1 MARFV
6 HEIMNHELFF
16 LRPSDTVGNAI
27 LGILSLG
34 VSAAPVVDGDR
45 RPVGV
50 VSLRDLIG
58 SAEGSTV
65 GERMSSPALTV
76 SHDAPIAVA
85 GRAIAERNLHRVIA
99 IDGEGHAVG
108 VVSSVDLVRALLDM
122 PPRHPAAFPHLDSNG
137 LSWTDPVEL
146 DLDHANAAPD
156 GPGLF
161 VLIHDE
167 KNRPA
172 LPVWAESSPNV
183 RTRIHQ
189 LIGMPQTDH
198 PWLARVLEKSASHL
212 RFRAASVGDGQRRAD
227 ALQRAQEDVAAAV
240 GLPSPG

>member
-34 VSAAPVVDGDR
+34 VSAAPVVDGER

-58 SAEGSTV
+58 SANGDTV

-76 SHDAPIAVA
+76 SQDAPIAVA
-85 GRAIAERNLHRVIA
+85 GRALAERGLHRVIA
-99 IDGEGHAVG
+99 IDDDGHAVG
-108 VVSSVDLVRALLDM
+108 VVSSVDLVRALLDI
-122 PPRHPAAFPHLDSNG
+122 PPRHPAAFPHLDASG
-137 LSWTDPVEL
+137 LSWSDPVEL
-146 DLDHANAAPD
+146 DLDHASAAPD
-156 GPGLF
+156 GPGIF
-161 VLIHDE
+161 VLLHDE
-167 KNRPA
+167 KERPA

-189 LIGMPQTDH
+189 LIGMPQGDH
-198 PWLARVLEKSASHL
+198 PWLARVLEKSGRHL
-212 RFRAASVGDGQRRAD
+212 RFRAASVEDGKARAE
-227 ALQRAQEDVAAAV
+227 ALQRAQENVAAAV
-240 GLPSPG
+240 GLPSP